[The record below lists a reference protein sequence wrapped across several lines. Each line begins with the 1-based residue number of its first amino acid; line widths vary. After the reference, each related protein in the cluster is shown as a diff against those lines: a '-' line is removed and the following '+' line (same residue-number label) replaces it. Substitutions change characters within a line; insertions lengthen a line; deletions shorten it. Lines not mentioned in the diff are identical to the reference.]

1 MEAIVVSQPGGPEVL
16 EVREAEMPQPKP
28 GEVLVRV
35 LAAGIGPWDASL
47 RSGQI
52 AAQLPFIPGA
62 EFSGVVVGD
71 TGDEAAFEDGEPVYG
86 YPALTGCYAQY
97 VTCPSE
103 QMAPIPAGLAAADAA
118 AVPVAAV
125 TAQQGITD
133 HLGVQA
139 GDTVLVTAAA
149 GGVGHF
155 AVQIAA
161 RVLGANVIGTAS
173 QEHHDFVHSLG
184 ASLVVDHL
192 QPDWP
197 DQVRKLTDGGAVKVL
212 ACAAQTLAG
221 AARAARDGASV
232 ATPVHAETYP
242 EDDRV
247 VWLNYNGQPRGSGL
261 IALAPWFDDATI
273 EVHVARRFYWKD
285 AEAAHRELQAGHIRG
300 KLALVVD
307 DDLAAGLG
315 V

>member
-285 AEAAHRELQAGHIRG
+285 AEAAHRELQAGHIPG